1 MKQRQ
6 SILGYCQTVYDK
18 VYDKVTTTNDNIVW
32 VFYEPIHMET
42 RDLIRDEKVSVEM
55 F

>member
-18 VYDKVTTTNDNIVW
+18 VITTNDNIVC
-32 VFYEPIHMET
+32 FMNPFT
-42 RDLIRDEKVSVEM
+42 
-55 F
+55 

>member
-6 SILGYCQTVYDK
+6 SILGHCQTVYDK
-18 VYDKVTTTNDNIVW
+18 VITTNDSIVSL
-32 VFYEPIHMET
+32 FYEPIHMKT
-42 RDLIRDEKVSVEM
+42 RDLIRDEKVSVKM